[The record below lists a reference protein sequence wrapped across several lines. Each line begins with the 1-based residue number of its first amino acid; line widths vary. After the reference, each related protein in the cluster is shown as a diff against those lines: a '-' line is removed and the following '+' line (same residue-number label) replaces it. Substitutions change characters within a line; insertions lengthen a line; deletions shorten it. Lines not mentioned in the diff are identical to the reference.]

1 MDPWTEGAERASAAT
16 DWHSVGL
23 VLAGLGAFLIALAV
37 LARGRRGLVSELLGD
52 RARGLVRLREA
63 LFQRALLVVGFAW
76 LAVGFA
82 LELLGHLHPVA
93 RPSFPVAW
101 AGGILVATLGALAAS
116 WGWAQHAAR
125 AAVRAHL
132 REAPRDL
139 ASDPGLARE
148 LGELFGVAS
157 RPDDSVATFVERLER
172 ALDLPPRK
180 AAPRAQ
186 AAFEFDDAE

>member
-1 MDPWTEGAERASAAT
+1 MSGATAVA
-16 DWHSVGL
+16 
-23 VLAGLGAFLIALAV
+23 LAGLVALAAGV
-37 LARGRRGLVSELLGD
+37 VAFERRPLD
-52 RARGLVRLREA
+52 I
-63 LFQRALLVVGFAW
+63 RALA
-76 LAVGFA
+76 
-82 LELLGHLHPVA
+82 
-93 RPSFPVAW
+93 
-101 AGGILVATLGALAAS
+101 LVATLGALAAS